1 MELVC
6 KKTEIV
12 GALEF
17 ESPRFGDERGSFSR
31 WYCSEQI
38 GQHIEHLSFKQVNN
52 SINLLAGTV
61 RGLHYQLG
69 PQREYKIVR
78 CIRGRVLDIVVDLRR
93 DSKTFL
99 NKVQVELSEKANNM
113 LIVPPGCAHGFQVL
127 EDDTQL
133 LYCHTAEY
141 LPEYE
146 SGVHIHDSTLNIRW
160 PLPITELSERDKSLP
175 HLSENFTGLLL

>member
-1 MELVC
+1 MKIMC
-6 KKTEIV
+6 NKTEIE
-12 GALEF
+12 GAIECK
-17 ESPRFGDERGSFSR
+17 SPRNGDERGSFSR

-38 GQHIEHLSFKQVNN
+38 GRHIECLPFRQVNN
-52 SINLLAGTV
+52 SINLCAGTV

-78 CIRGRVLDIVVDLRR
+78 CIRGRVLDIVVDLRQH
-93 DSKTFL
+93 SKTFL
-99 NKVQVELSEKANNM
+99 NKVAVELSEEDNNM

-146 SGVHIHDSTLNIRW
+146 SGVYIHDPILNIRW
-160 PLPITELSERDKSLP
+160 PLPITELSDRDKSLP
-175 HLSENFTGLLL
+175 HLSKNFTGLLL